1 MFSHG
6 MYFCLPLLGVVLIL
20 RRVVSF
26 LWVREK
32 GMIVPLIYIG
42 YLWRYGGGGGGAR
55 AAFGTVLSRQRHPL
69 EGLQKTSQKMSNTYS
84 YAPEGHGTCSG
95 VACIISSC
103 YSNNC
108 RAFITIPSISL

>member
-42 YLWRYGGGGGGAR
+42 YLWRYGGGGGGSTGSLWN
-55 AAFGTVLSRQRHPL
+55 GTL
-69 EGLQKTSQKMSNTYS
+69 EAETSLRRTAKDQPKDVK
-84 YAPEGHGTCSG
+84 H
-95 VACIISSC
+95 
-103 YSNNC
+103 
-108 RAFITIPSISL
+108 L